1 MTSPAHSDPLG
12 IQLLRR
18 LTEDG
23 STQVVTTAEALH
35 AAQDLGISTRHAYKL
50 LSQLSHSGWLQRLK
64 YGLYVPQLPGGPPS
78 AHPFAIATRL
88 AEPAAISHWSALHHW
103 GLVDQVPFSVTA
115 STPRSIVPPS
125 ARHSARSDESASK
138 RHAAW
143 VIDGARYEFIRIP
156 ARDLFGIEQV
166 WVDASTAI
174 PIFDRERSVLDAFV
188 HLKGFGVGGLGDELV
203 ATHTDALD
211 PERLLGYAEEMGRP
225 LVLARVRRAL
235 DAAEKRTTSDPGP
248 A

>member
-1 MTSPAHSDPLG
+1 MTATSYSDSLG
-12 IQLLRR
+12 MQLLRR

-23 STQVVTTAEALH
+23 STQVVTTAEALQ
-35 AAQDLGISTRHAYKL
+35 AADELGISTRHAYKL

-125 ARHSARSDESASK
+125 ARHSAPPDESASK

-143 VIDGARYEFIRIP
+143 VIDGARYEFIRIS

-166 WVDASTAI
+166 WVDGSTAV
-174 PIFDRERSVLDAFV
+174 PMFDRERSVLDAFV
-188 HLKGFGVGGLGDELV
+188 HLKGFGAGGLGDELV
-203 ATHTDALD
+203 ATHIDDLD
-211 PERLLGYAEEMGRP
+211 TTRLLDYAEEMDRP
-225 LVLARVRRAL
+225 LVLARVRRTL